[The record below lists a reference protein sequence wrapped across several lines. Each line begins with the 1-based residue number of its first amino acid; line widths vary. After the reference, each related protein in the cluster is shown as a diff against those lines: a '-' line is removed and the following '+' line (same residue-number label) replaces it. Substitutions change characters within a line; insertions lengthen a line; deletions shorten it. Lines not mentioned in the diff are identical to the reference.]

1 MDQTEKLLMGI
12 ENILSVAFDL
22 VQEVARLKRVEE
34 ECQMLKEKLFLKQL
48 TTSEQDVFALALDSH
63 SITEMQNI
71 LFKEESTIK
80 NQRRSILQKLNVSSM
95 KEAVDFYKKTTETSS
110 QNFTNYHQKSF
121 ENSLKLHKS

>member
-48 TTSEQDVFALALDSH
+48 TTSEQDVFALTLDGH
-63 SITEMQNI
+63 SITEMQDI
-71 LFKEESTIK
+71 LFREESTIK
-80 NQRRSILQKLNVSSM
+80 NQRRSILQKLNASSM
-95 KEAVDFYKKTTETSS
+95 KEAIDLYKKTTQTSS
-110 QNFTNYHQKSF
+110 QNFTNYLQEIFQKLVKTS
-121 ENSLKLHKS
+121 